1 MLGSL
6 LARNPASTLDVY
18 GGDSLNL
25 RDGFKALASALERKA
40 RQPAARTAA
49 LRPGDADPW
58 NGNWTSAATC
68 ST

>member
-25 RDGFKALASALERKA
+25 RDGFKALASALSA
-40 RQPAARTAA
+40 SPAACSANRCAT
-49 LRPGDADPW
+49 PW
-58 NGNWTSAATC
+58 RC
-68 ST
+68 